1 MLFQDVE
8 RLFIFVLWLVL
19 ATIIV
24 ALIIFI
30 VVILLESKT
39 KAADKKFMI
48 IILAFLIVL
57 VLPIVVNAITAV
69 LAAIGGALAA
79 IRDTPNYLLLL
90 GPVIGFLL
98 LLLLTKYLIDIP
110 WDKAVWISLLILFL
124 LYILFT
130 IIPELYTFIYEYQYD
145 FATT

>member
-1 MLFQDVE
+1 MLFQDAE
-8 RLFIFVLWLVL
+8 PFLFVLWLLL
-19 ATIIV
+19 ATVIV

-39 KAADKKFMI
+39 KATDKKFMI

-69 LAAIGGALAA
+69 LAAIGDALAS
-79 IRDTPNYLLLL
+79 IRDTPNYLILL

-145 FATT
+145 FTTT

>member
-1 MLFQDVE
+1 MLFQDAEPFV
-8 RLFIFVLWLVL
+8 FVLWLIL

-39 KAADKKFMI
+39 KATDKKFMI

-69 LAAIGGALAA
+69 LAAIGDALAS
-79 IRDTPNYLLLL
+79 IRDTPNYLILL

-145 FATT
+145 FTTT

>member
-8 RLFIFVLWLVL
+8 GIFIFVLWLVL

-30 VVILLESKT
+30 VVLLLESKT
-39 KAADKKFMI
+39 KALDKKYMI

-69 LAAIGGALAA
+69 LDAIGGALAA

-130 IIPELYTFIYEYQYD
+130 IIPELYTFIFEYQYD